1 MHAAVVTTFGA
12 APRYQEFPAPVPADG
27 EMLVHVLAAGLHP
40 RVRSQADGSH
50 YTSTGEL
57 PLVPGID
64 GVGRG
69 PDGLLRYFVLPD
81 TTRGA
86 MAEQTVID
94 TRRSLVLPATIDPVA
109 VAAAMNPAM
118 SSWVALRQRVPF
130 QPGQDVLVLGAT
142 GNAGQMAV
150 QIAKLLGAN
159 HVIAAGRHPD
169 RLAALPALGATATVL
184 LDGNPDGHADGNP
197 DAHADG
203 NPDGHAGATPD
214 GHAGGNPD
222 GHAGGNPDGH
232 AGGNPDGTADRLGP
246 TAADVDVVLDYLW
259 GEPAAAAMIA
269 ILTKRADRSKPL
281 TWIQIGSVAGRTAP
295 VPSAAL
301 RSARLAIVGSG
312 QGSVGAREYLA
323 ELPALIEEI
332 AAGTLNVDARAM
344 PLADVEQ
351 AWPAAT
357 DARQRIVLT
366 PQP

>member
-1 MHAAVVTTFGA
+1 LYYQLCVLEVSMHAAVVTTFGA
-12 APRYQEFPAPVPADG
+12 APRYQEFPVPVPADG
-27 EMLVHVLAAGLHP
+27 EMLVDVLASGLHP

-50 YTSTGEL
+50 YTSTDEL

-81 TTRGA
+81 TTMGA

-94 TRRSLVLPATIDPVA
+94 VRRSLVLPGTVDPVA

-142 GNAGQMAV
+142 GNAGQLAV

-159 HVIAAGRHPD
+159 HVSAAGRDPE

-184 LDGNPDGHADGNP
+184 LDGS
-197 DAHADG
+197 
-203 NPDGHAGATPD
+203 
-214 GHAGGNPD
+214 
-222 GHAGGNPDGH
+222 
-232 AGGNPDGTADRLGP
+232 TADSAK

-259 GEPAAAAMIA
+259 GEPAAAAMTVV
-269 ILTKRADRSKPL
+269 LTQRADRSKPL
-281 TWIQIGSVAGRTAP
+281 TWIQIGSVAGLTAP
-295 VPSAAL
+295 IPSAAL

-323 ELPALIEEI
+323 ELPALIAEI
-332 AAGTLNVDARAM
+332 ATGTLKIDARAL

-351 AWPAAT
+351 AWAA